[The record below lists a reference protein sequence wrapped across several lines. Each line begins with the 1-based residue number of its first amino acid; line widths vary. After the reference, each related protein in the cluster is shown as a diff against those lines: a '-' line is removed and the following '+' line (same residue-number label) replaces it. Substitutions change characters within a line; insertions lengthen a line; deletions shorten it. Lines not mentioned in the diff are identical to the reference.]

1 MSDLKNWQE
10 LPYGGVILEAGSA
23 AKYETGSW
31 RTWKP
36 ITHREHCAHCLKCW
50 EYCPEDAI
58 TLENGFD
65 AAGAPR
71 KLVKEVN
78 YFHCKGCGLC
88 VRECPVNKQGKVKAL
103 ESVRDE
109 V

>member
-1 MSDLKNWQE
+1 MDKLKNWQE
-10 LPYGGVILEAGSA
+10 LPSGGVITEAGSA
-23 AKYETGSW
+23 ARYETGSW

-36 ITHREHCAHCLKCW
+36 ITRRENCIHCLKCW

-58 TLENGFD
+58 LLEDGLD
-65 AAGAPR
+65 PAGKPR
-71 KLVKEVN
+71 KFVKDVN

-88 VRECPVNKQGKVKAL
+88 VKECPVNKEGVVTAL
-103 ESVRDE
+103 DFVRDE

>member
-1 MSDLKNWQE
+1 MTALKTWQDL
-10 LPYGGVILEAGSA
+10 PHGGVILEAGSA

-36 ITHREHCAHCLKCW
+36 ITHREHCIHCLACW

-58 TLENGFD
+58 VLEDGQD
-65 AAGAPR
+65 PSGGTR
-71 KLVKEVN
+71 KFVKEVN

-88 VRECPVNKQGKVKAL
+88 VRECPVNKEGKVQAL
-103 ESVRDE
+103 GFVRDE